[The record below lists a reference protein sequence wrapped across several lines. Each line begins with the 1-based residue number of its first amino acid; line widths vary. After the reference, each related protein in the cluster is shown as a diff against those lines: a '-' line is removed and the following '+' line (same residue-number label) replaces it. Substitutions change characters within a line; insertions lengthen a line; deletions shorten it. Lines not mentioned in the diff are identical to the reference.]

1 MWIHLSGAGSTCSA
15 GFDSCGTAECVRTP
29 PRLRDGFMSDTSESR
44 RRAVCSLLPS
54 PRLSVSVASDG
65 LFVVK
70 RPFNSSGP
78 RRVRSDGEANNCHGG
93 DVQTE
98 GAVR

>member
-1 MWIHLSGAGSTCSA
+1 MDPHEQRRFYLLR

-29 PRLRDGFMSDTSESR
+29 PRLRDGFTSDRSER
-44 RRAVCSLLPS
+44 RRRVVCSLPPS
-54 PRLSVSVASDG
+54 PRLSVSIASDG

-78 RRVRSDGEANNCHGG
+78 RRVLSD
-93 DVQTE
+93 
-98 GAVR
+98 